1 MLGSMQALKQ
11 AEINVKKKVSVE
23 IAQYRWISSHANLAA
38 YIIKNSHITPE
49 PPQSA
54 VQTGHIYAGSQQ
66 QTRAASQSGTARV
79 QACCL
84 QGFSTRKSYMKTQGM
99 NILAIHPFDADEP
112 DHLLTATG
120 LIWTSNAAIK
130 S

>member
-1 MLGSMQALKQ
+1 MSKRR
-11 AEINVKKKVSVE
+11 SVE
-23 IAQYRWISSHANLAA
+23 IAPYRWLSPHSNSASAAA
-38 YIIKNSHITPE
+38 YIVKNCHVAPE
-49 PPQSA
+49 PPQSV
-54 VQTGHIYAGSQQ
+54 VQTGDTNSGSQLQ
-66 QTRAASQSGTARV
+66 IRAASLSGTARV
-79 QACCL
+79 QAIPDDATL
-84 QGFSTRKSYMKTQGM
+84 HVTFSTRKSYMKTQGM